1 MKGKRTERGMRVE
14 RPQISARTKV
24 YVVVVVWVL
33 AAIKTIMPFPYV
45 SKPCLLGYKA
55 GCSFAPISTVILVV
69 GAVITYYVA
78 KNKNVI

>member
-45 SKPCLLGYKA
+45 SNHAC
-55 GCSFAPISTVILVV
+55 
-69 GAVITYYVA
+69 
-78 KNKNVI
+78 